1 MRDSANLSPNNVC
14 PEADSALLSTL
25 VREASFEAVEGKL
38 RPRKQ
43 VTMEY
48 LALSDTSVS
57 YALLSG
63 SGAIAEDTNDYRD
76 YSDTTSGGGLP
87 QTAMFLR
94 YNGEVVCMYPQ
105 EF

>member
-1 MRDSANLSPNNVC
+1 MSEKLP
-14 PEADSALLSTL
+14 
-25 VREASFEAVEGKL
+25 FEAVEGKL

-48 LALSDTSVS
+48 LALSDTSMS
-57 YALLSG
+57 YTLLSG

-87 QTAMFLR
+87 QTTMFLR
-94 YNGEVVCMYPQ
+94 YNGEVMRMYPQ